1 MSDYWGVPEQEY
13 ELSLLQFA
21 RDDLLTMGYSILS
34 EKVEVCSG
42 AGALTLSAILVN
54 KDSKFGLYIRDGPK
68 HRKSRG
74 PPIVWML
81 KLLPEMKTAEDL
93 RKFIISHQNEFHMIL
108 SPENSNEADRI
119 QIDIKKIYTSLYNS
133 NIKDLYDKDLSS
145 AAEVLRVRLRKNSG

>member
-21 RDDLLTMGYSILS
+21 RDELFKMGYSILT

-42 AGALTLSAILVN
+42 AGALTLAAILIN
-54 KDSKFGLYIRDGPK
+54 NDSKFGLYIRDGPK

-74 PPIVWML
+74 PPIVWVL
-81 KLLPEMKTAEDL
+81 KLLPEMKTAEEL
-93 RKFIISHQNEFHMIL
+93 RKFIILHQNDFLMIL
-108 SPENSNEADRI
+108 SPENSKDADRI
-119 QIDIKKIYTSLYNS
+119 QADIKKVYTSLYIS

-145 AAEVLRVRLRKNSG
+145 ATEVLRIRLRKNSG

>member
-21 RDDLLTMGYSILS
+21 EDELLKMGYSSLS

-42 AGALTLSAILVN
+42 AGALTLAAILKN

-74 PPIVWML
+74 PPIIWVL
-81 KLLPEMKTAEDL
+81 KLLPEMSTAEDL
-93 RKFIISHQNEFHMIL
+93 RKFIISHQNDFLMIL
-108 SPENSNEADRI
+108 SPENSKEADRI
-119 QIDIKKIYTSLYNS
+119 QADIKKVYTSLYNS

-145 AAEVLRVRLRKNSG
+145 AAEVLRVRLRKDSG

>member
-21 RDDLLTMGYSILS
+21 RDELLRMGYSILS

-42 AGALTLSAILVN
+42 AGALTLAALLKN

-74 PPIVWML
+74 PPIVWVL
-81 KLLPEMKTAEDL
+81 KLLSEMRTAEDL
-93 RKFIISHQNEFHMIL
+93 RKFIISHQNDFLIIL
-108 SPENSNEADRI
+108 SPENSEETERI
-119 QIDIKKIYTSLYNS
+119 QADIKEVYTSLYNS